1 MFKVLVLST
10 FLAIAPAA
18 FSAEPSA
25 QYADCILQ
33 VTADRL
39 DWLNRVLAAR

>member
-1 MFKVLVLST
+1 MFKVLVLPA

-33 VTADRL
+33 VTAGR
-39 DWLNRVLAAR
+39 LNRVLAAG